1 MEIDSQLSRADL
13 SGRELTKLT
22 RERASIADIV
32 DAYREYRGM
41 KEDREAAK
49 EMLQDPDPDAK
60 AMAKEEL
67 DILETGIAD
76 KEQELQLLTLPRDP
90 NDDKNVI
97 LEVRAG
103 TGGDEAALFAA
114 DLMRMYIRYAELRGW
129 KTEMMSSTE
138 SSVGWLQRSGR
149 SNKRRK
155 SILENEV

>member
-1 MEIDSQLSRADL
+1 MLQNML
-13 SGRELTKLT
+13 
-22 RERASIADIV
+22 
-32 DAYREYRGM
+32 

-49 EMLQDPDPDAK
+49 EMPQDPDPDAK

-129 KTEMMSSTE
+129 R
-138 SSVGWLQRSGR
+138 QR
-149 SNKRRK
+149 
-155 SILENEV
+155 

>member
-1 MEIDSQLSRADL
+1 
-13 SGRELTKLT
+13 
-22 RERASIADIV
+22 
-32 DAYREYRGM
+32 M
-41 KEDREAAK
+41 KEDKAAK

-103 TGGDEAALFAA
+103 TGGDEATLFAA
-114 DLMRMYIRYAELRGW
+114 DLMRMYIRYAEL
-129 KTEMMSSTE
+129 KVED
-138 SSVGWLQRSGR
+138 
-149 SNKRRK
+149 
-155 SILENEV
+155 